1 MARCRDR
8 EIPTP
13 VGLRGVERRS
23 CHPSDVSY
31 GANARVGGS
40 ISAQFGGVISLQGR
54 SAFELRDYP
63 RKEMLAGTLCL
74 RR

>member
-1 MARCRDR
+1 MSAIGIEPGAPGRH
-8 EIPTP
+8 
-13 VGLRGVERRS
+13 LGVRI
-23 CHPSDVSY
+23 
-31 GANARVGGS
+31 GAKVRVGGS
-40 ISAQFGGVISLQGR
+40 ISARFGGAISLQDR